1 MNTQKIVKFNLI
13 MSGILFSAAVLMF
26 ISVTIAWFSDT
37 KKVDA
42 TFTSGNVKIE
52 LTEAAV
58 KPDASGNLVEDKDEP
73 RIFGAADENV
83 LHNYGRVYPGM
94 SIYKDP
100 TVKNIGDVPEWIA
113 VKVTITDGTGDI
125 HSLMGYRRD
134 SSEIDIELLLTGGL
148 LDERVSVG
156 TWNGIENVCHNE
168 NYAMIQVSGKAEGK
182 YEFYFLML
190 EPVAPDESVTVF
202 NHVIFDRMWNNAQM
216 QNFADLKIQVQA
228 YGVQTYQLNSCFQ
241 AMTEAFPSHFPF
253 DSNIK

>member
-42 TFTSGNVKIE
+42 TFTSGNVRIA

-58 KPDASGNLVEDKDEP
+58 KPDASGNLVEDKDKP
-73 RIFGAADENV
+73 RIFGAADEDV

-100 TVKNIGDVPEWIA
+100 TVENIGDVPEWIA

-125 HSLMGYRRD
+125 ARAIGDSRVVVKREPRQGKGKSCRQGDGKGSYPPLRRAYAP
-134 SSEIDIELLLTGGL
+134 TGICILG
-148 LDERVSVG
+148 
-156 TWNGIENVCHNE
+156 
-168 NYAMIQVSGKAEGK
+168 
-182 YEFYFLML
+182 
-190 EPVAPDESVTVF
+190 
-202 NHVIFDRMWNNAQM
+202 
-216 QNFADLKIQVQA
+216 
-228 YGVQTYQLNSCFQ
+228 
-241 AMTEAFPSHFPF
+241 
-253 DSNIK
+253 

>member
-42 TFTSGNVKIE
+42 TFTSGNVKIA

-113 VKVTITDGTGDI
+113 VKVTIDDGAGDI
-125 HSLMGYRRD
+125 HKLIGYGGYD
-134 SSEIDIELLLTGGL
+134 DIDIEQLLTGGL

-168 NYAMIQVSGKAEGK
+168 NYAMIQVANKAEGK

-190 EPVAPDESVTVF
+190 KPVAPEESVKIFEQVVF
-202 NHVIFDRMWNNAQM
+202 NRMWNNADM
-216 QNFADLKIQVQA
+216 QQLAGLKIHVQA

-253 DSNIK
+253 ASDIK